1 MRCEQNRSQLEEQD
15 KKKYAFSFIGVRQV
29 TIIGAVVTGLIL
41 NSAELGCDQLLK
53 QTLNARLAC
62 KGCKTNITNDGVKP
76 DVRQV
81 MRLTQMVEVDE
92 ILVLR
97 DRSVDVSVVQF
108 CL

>member
-1 MRCEQNRSQLEEQD
+1 MRCKQNKSQLEEQD

-76 DVRQV
+76 DV
-81 MRLTQMVEVDE
+81 TQMVEVHE
-92 ILVLR
+92 IW
-97 DRSVDVSVVQF
+97 RSVDVSVVQS

>member
-1 MRCEQNRSQLEEQD
+1 MRCQQNKSQLEEQD

-76 DVRQV
+76 DV
-81 MRLTQMVEVDE
+81 TQMAEVHE
-92 ILVLR
+92 IW
-97 DRSVDVSVVQF
+97 RSVDVSVVQF

>member
-1 MRCEQNRSQLEEQD
+1 MRCQQNKSQLEEQD

-81 MRLTQMVEVDE
+81 MRLTQMVEVHE
-92 ILVLR
+92 IW
-97 DRSVDVSVVQF
+97 RSVDVSVVQS

>member
-1 MRCEQNRSQLEEQD
+1 MRCKQNKSQLEEQD

-76 DVRQV
+76 DV
-81 MRLTQMVEVDE
+81 TQMVEVHE
-92 ILVLR
+92 IW
-97 DRSVDVSVVQF
+97 RSVDVSVVQS
-108 CL
+108 CLCSVI